1 MKDKNERREFWL
13 FVLEVAIFL
22 VVGTVIYILMRR
34 LFHPL

>member
-22 VVGTVIYILMRR
+22 VAGTVIYILMRR